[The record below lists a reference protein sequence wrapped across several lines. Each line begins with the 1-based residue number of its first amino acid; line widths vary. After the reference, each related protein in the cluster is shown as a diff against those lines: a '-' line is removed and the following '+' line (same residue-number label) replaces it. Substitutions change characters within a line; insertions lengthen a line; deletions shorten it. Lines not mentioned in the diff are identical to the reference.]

1 MVVGVKLNDT
11 GKVYYFD
18 ASDVNV
24 NENATVIVET
34 EKGLQYGTVVR
45 IIPDD
50 EVNHDIEYK
59 PVIRLT
65 TKADY
70 KKYLSNIKDAEKAI
84 IKCNEL
90 IEQYELDMKIIDASY
105 TFDREQLIFRFL
117 ADDRVDFRQ
126 LAKDLGAIFRTRIE
140 LRQVGIRDKAKEIGG
155 FGPCGRKLCCNNFLT
170 EFDSVSINMAKNQNL
185 ALNPTKIN
193 GLCGR
198 LLCCLKFE
206 DNLYTEYRKDLP
218 EVGDKINRD
227 DKEYTVISIDI
238 PRQTYTAIDEENNRI
253 DVDVKKEKEE
263 QKNRKDFRKNDR
275 KRNNK

>member
-1 MVVGVKLNDT
+1 MVVGVKLNDN

-34 EKGLQYGTVVR
+34 EKGLQYGTVAR
-45 IIPDD
+45 IIP
-50 EVNHDIEYK
+50 ENEINNDIEYK

-70 KKYLSNIKDAEKAI
+70 KKHLNNLKDADKAI
-84 IKCNEL
+84 VKCNEL
-90 IEQYELDMKIIDASY
+90 IEQYGLDMKIIDASY

-126 LAKDLGAIFRTRIE
+126 LAKDLGSIFRTRIE

-185 ALNPTKIN
+185 SLNPTKIN
-193 GLCGR
+193 GVCGR
-198 LLCCLKFE
+198 LLCCLKYE
-206 DNLYTEYRKDLP
+206 NDNYNEYKKGLP
-218 EVGDKINRD
+218 DVGNKIKTAD
-227 DKEYTVISIDI
+227 GEGKVIS
-238 PRQTYTAIDEENNRI
+238 
-253 DVDVKKEKEE
+253 VDVFKKKYKVLLNETNEIIECDASNEGK
-263 QKNRKDFRKNDR
+263 K
-275 KRNNK
+275 

>member
-1 MVVGVKLNDT
+1 MVVGVKLNDN

-34 EKGLQYGTVVR
+34 EKGLQYGTVAR
-45 IIPDD
+45 IIP
-50 EVNHDIEYK
+50 ENEINNDIEYK

-70 KKYLSNIKDAEKAI
+70 KKHLNNLKDADKAI
-84 IKCNEL
+84 VKCNEL
-90 IEQYELDMKIIDASY
+90 IEQYGLDMKIIDASY

-126 LAKDLGAIFRTRIE
+126 LAKDLGSIFRTRIE

-185 ALNPTKIN
+185 SLNPTKIN
-193 GLCGR
+193 GVCGR
-198 LLCCLKFE
+198 LLCCLKYE
-206 DNLYTEYRKDLP
+206 NDNYNEYKKGLP
-218 EVGDKINRD
+218 DVGNKIKTAD
-227 DKEYTVISIDI
+227 GEGKVIS
-238 PRQTYTAIDEENNRI
+238 
-253 DVDVKKEKEE
+253 VDVFKKKYKVLLSETNEIIECDASNEGK
-263 QKNRKDFRKNDR
+263 K
-275 KRNNK
+275 